1 MVQAMA
7 QSLNINEINKT
18 IFMIVKYVGFRG
30 ALCKVS
36 LVQSA
41 QNLQCEMKGN
51 ASKTAIQFEF

>member
-7 QSLNINEINKT
+7 QSSNRNEINKT

-36 LVQSA
+36 
-41 QNLQCEMKGN
+41 
-51 ASKTAIQFEF
+51 